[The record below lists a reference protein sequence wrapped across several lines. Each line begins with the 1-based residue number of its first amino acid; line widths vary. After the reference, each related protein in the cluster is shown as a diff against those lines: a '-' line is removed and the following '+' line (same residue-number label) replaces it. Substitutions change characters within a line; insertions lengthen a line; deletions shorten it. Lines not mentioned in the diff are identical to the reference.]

1 MLELI
6 LAAVVLTPIIWLACE
21 FQNRVWL
28 RIVTGIAAMAAVFMV
43 SQLYLAVKG
52 FDSNSYFGT
61 ANQKFIRS
69 TISGLKNGNS
79 ESVLKELQ
87 SFSNN
92 YEPTY
97 ETRANYEELVEA
109 YSKNLKDQRSNE
121 LD

>member
-6 LAAVVLTPIIWLACE
+6 LGAVVLTPIIWLACE

-28 RIVTGIAAMAAVFMV
+28 RIVAGIAAMAAVFMV
-43 SQLYLAVKG
+43 SQLYMAVKG

-61 ANQKFIRS
+61 ANQEFIRA

-79 ESVLKELQ
+79 DRVLKELQ
-87 SFSNN
+87 TFYNN

-109 YSKNLKDQRSNE
+109 YSKNIKDQRSNE

>member
-6 LAAVVLTPIIWLACE
+6 LAAVVLMPIIWLGCE
-21 FQNRVWL
+21 FQHRIWL
-28 RIVTGIAAMAAVFMV
+28 RIVAGIAAMTAVFMV

-61 ANQKFIRS
+61 ANQEFIRA
-69 TISGLKNGNS
+69 TINGLKNGNS
-79 ESVLKELQ
+79 DAVLEELQ
-87 SFSNN
+87 SFYDS

-109 YSKNLKDQRSNE
+109 YSKNIKDQRSNE